1 MQAIITK
8 YIGPTSR
15 RGSRVKATAMMG
27 TLTVDW
33 DRELSVEA
41 NHLTAAQRL
50 VDELNRERTGGTR
63 WWVRDAG
70 QLPDDSGYAVL
81 VELA

>member
-63 WWVRDAG
+63 WWTGDAG